1 MWQVI
6 QDGLRVKFRIR
17 HLLVVAVVVAVV
29 SWLGSKY
36 VHSLTALAEAKR
48 SVAVPDDSFW
58 LTDDE
63 EKLLVFYDSSKLVAF
78 EIQFQQRWLGF
89 GQPEIVLYYTY
100 SSDEL
105 DAELLDD
112 LKDLSEQL
120 QALTRL
126 PVDLQFGAPESD

>member
-78 EIQFQQRWLGF
+78 EIQFQQRWLGNRK
-89 GQPEIVLYYTY
+89 IVYTNPNCI
-100 SSDEL
+100 SRTKSIG
-105 DAELLDD
+105 
-112 LKDLSEQL
+112 KKS
-120 QALTRL
+120 
-126 PVDLQFGAPESD
+126 